1 MRNHNAR
8 LGLRLFCVY
17 LVLYAGFVGINAFA
31 ADKMEATPIAGLN
44 IAILYGF
51 GLIIGALL
59 LSFVYG
65 VFCKSGNDDVREN
78 QS

>member
-17 LVLYAGFVGINAFA
+17 LLLYAGFVGINAFA

-65 VFCKSGNDDVREN
+65 MLCRTGNDGEKEN
-78 QS
+78 QQ